1 MHGKPTKQG
10 RYEGTKF
17 AGWNAIKL
25 DAERVNRLKKKKDR
39 KSRSQGK
46 RLSIEETQDLSR
58 IENDRNEENRRV
70 KVIRTVDR
78 SRGYEDRNCDV
89 Q

>member
-25 DAERVNRLKKKKDR
+25 DAERVNRLKKKKTGKVEARVNDYRSKRR
-39 KSRSQGK
+39 KISAG
-46 RLSIEETQDLSR
+46 
-58 IENDRNEENRRV
+58 
-70 KVIRTVDR
+70 
-78 SRGYEDRNCDV
+78 
-89 Q
+89 